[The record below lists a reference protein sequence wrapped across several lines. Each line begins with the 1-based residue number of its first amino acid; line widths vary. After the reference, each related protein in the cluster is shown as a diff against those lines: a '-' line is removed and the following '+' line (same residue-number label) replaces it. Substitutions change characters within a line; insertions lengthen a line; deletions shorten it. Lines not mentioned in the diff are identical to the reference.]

1 MCLSQALDVSKRE
14 WDVSY
19 LGIWVSYLVLWVDTI
34 LKLRAK
40 GCEQLGGANVHVA
53 SYVTNGIT
61 NSVSDLGN

>member
-1 MCLSQALDVSKRE
+1 MSVASTRRQQAGVGCFVS
-14 WDVSY
+14 
-19 LGIWVSYLVLWVDTI
+19 VLWVDTI

-40 GCEQLGGANVHVA
+40 GCEQLGGANVRVA